1 MRPPDECPNCGA
13 EVPPNARACP
23 ECGSDWET
31 GWSDDATAQNLGI
44 PDEKFDYDAFVEREL
59 SGKEEPE
66 NRLKPVWWIVALL
79 LLLAFILYFVFQ

>member
-31 GWSDDATAQNLGI
+31 GWSDDATAQHLGI
-44 PDEKFDYDAFVEREL
+44 PGEKFDYDSFVEREL
-59 SGKEEPE
+59 SGKKERG
-66 NRLKPVWWIVALL
+66 NRLKPLWWIVALL
-79 LLLAFILYFVFQ
+79 LLLAFILYFVF